1 MFVQQGGE
9 SNIRNRQF
17 EDSLVLL
24 ADLLEVLDQIG
35 NILILSSLLSLLALS
50 ELGSVEQTSQ
60 TQLVDDTR
68 EVVLQSYA

>member
-17 EDSLVLL
+17 EDRLVLL

>member
-35 NILILSSLLSLLALS
+35 NILILSSLLSLLSLS

-68 EVVLQSYA
+68 EVVLQSYV